1 MTVGEAVLA
10 VMLYEGILDVR
21 DSDDVDL
28 SSALQRMRKICK
40 AIKVLFLLAAVFF
53 SGVWLIF
60 VVSILGD
67 WLRTGQ
73 DAASLLLYA
82 IVYGVLVILILWN
95 LSQLFAEVDKGE
107 PPFSELQADRLQTIA
122 IVSLT
127 IVGLDV
133 LLSFGFMFQPIPELG
148 FGMVVNDGITEPTLN
163 LNVGMLAF
171 SAIMYSLSAIFR
183 YAALLQQLSDETV

>member
-1 MTVGEAVLA
+1 MV
-10 VMLYEGILDVR
+10 
-21 DSDDVDL
+21 
-28 SSALQRMRKICK
+28 
-40 AIKVLFLLAAVFF
+40 
-53 SGVWLIF
+53 IF

-107 PPFSELQADRLQTIA
+107 PPFSELQADRLQAIA

>member
-1 MTVGEAVLA
+1 MAVGEAALA
-10 VMLYEGILDVR
+10 VMLHGGIFDVR
-21 DSDDVDL
+21 GSDDVDL

-40 AIKVLFLLAAVFF
+40 AIKTLFLLAAVFF
-53 SGVWLIF
+53 SGVWAIF
-60 VVSILGD
+60 IVSILID

-82 IVYGVLVILILWN
+82 IVYGVFVILILWN
-95 LSQLFAEVDKGE
+95 LFQLFAEVDKGD

-122 IVSLT
+122 IVSLA

-133 LLSFGFMFQPIPELG
+133 LLSFGF
-148 FGMVVNDGITEPTLN
+148 GMVVNDGIAEPTLN